1 MNFRNL
7 QEVEEEIKGV
17 AQEKEDL
24 IDESVQ
30 LKTKLGEV
38 SKQFDNAVK
47 ERQVNYWWYSK
58 TSPSKDLLDLQL
70 SWKCISFHISVT
82 RFEGENFSLP
92 FCSTK
97 NEFYKFQ
104 Q

>member
-47 ERQVNYWWYSK
+47 EHQVNYWWYSK

-70 SWKCISFHISVT
+70 
-82 RFEGENFSLP
+82 
-92 FCSTK
+92 
-97 NEFYKFQ
+97 
-104 Q
+104 